1 MGLTS
6 QKEQSKL
13 MVQYYGEQ
21 HSSAGRNQTC
31 DLRIAGF
38 NFINGAGFESLYFQ
52 CLVNERIQKSSS
64 YNVILVINVFHKG
77 PYEPH
82 SRSNWTQGGP

>member
-13 MVQYYGEQ
+13 MVQCFEEQ

-38 NFINGAGFESLYFQ
+38 NFIDGAGFGVTLLSVL
-52 CLVNERIQKSSS
+52 S
-64 YNVILVINVFHKG
+64 
-77 PYEPH
+77 
-82 SRSNWTQGGP
+82 T